1 MSLPHREEV
10 NPMADNATLVV
21 EALRLATAAVTFAA
35 ALVGLSATTRQS
47 HAEKGRRKKKSH
59 RR

>member
-1 MSLPHREEV
+1 
-10 NPMADNATLVV
+10 MADNATLVV
-21 EALRLATAAVTFAA
+21 EALRLATAAVTLAA
-35 ALVGLSATTRQS
+35 ALVGLSSTTRQS